1 LRPLHG
7 LHTSDTLLVT
17 PASPSLLDVPVVV
30 WSCPLDLS
38 EPAWVELVAGVAP
51 AERRDAERRADPLDR
66 RRLLAARGWRRRLLA
81 AELGCDPGEVPI
93 VVDGRGKPRIAGG
106 RDAELRFSAS
116 RSRELTLV
124 ALSRRMEV
132 GVDVEAV
139 DPATDVERFAAR
151 FLSESEQRAV
161 TERSPDQRRE
171 ALFACWTRKEAYLK
185 GNGDG
190 LSVSPATVEVW
201 AGDDRPVTVSGWSV
215 HALAA
220 GPGFAAAVAGSQ
232 SHEWMPSGPHK
243 RNVEIS
249 GALRSNE

>member
-1 LRPLHG
+1 V
-7 LHTSDTLLVT
+7 LVT
-17 PASPSLLDVPVVV
+17 PASPSLLDVAVVV

-38 EPAWVELVAGVAP
+38 EPVWTELVACVAP
-51 AERRDAERRADPLDR
+51 AERRDAEQRADPLDR

-81 AELGCDPGEVPI
+81 AELECDPGEVPI
-93 VVDGRGKPRIAGG
+93 AVDARGKPRIAGA

-151 FLSESEQRAV
+151 FLSEIEQRALA
-161 TERSPDQRRE
+161 ERPPDQRRD
-171 ALFACWTRKEAYLK
+171 ALFVCWTRKEAYLK
-185 GNGDG
+185 GTGDG

-201 AGDDRPVTVSGWSV
+201 AGDDRPVTVGGWSV
-215 HALAA
+215 HSLAA
-220 GPGFAAAVAGSQ
+220 GRGFAAAVAGGE
-232 SHEWMPSGPHK
+232 SHGWMPSGPHK
-243 RNVEIS
+243 RNVSIS